1 MLQVPNYGQ
10 GHAPAF
16 PLNHLS
22 LYFEGTFAQ
31 VTAHSSI
38 FIVWSSFHKLATGIN
53 WIVLNGI
60 EGGQKSQVSLY

>member
-1 MLQVPNYGQ
+1 MLQVPNHGQ

-22 LYFEGTFAQ
+22 LYCNGTFAQ

-38 FIVWSSFHKLATGIN
+38 FIAWSGFHKLATGIS
-53 WIVLNGI
+53 WVVLNGI
-60 EGGQKSQVSLY
+60 EGVQNSQVSLY